1 MTTEHFQEEYSEV
14 NGAKVLIIT
23 YKIGNEFHC
32 HVANA
37 DPGATIARTSA
48 ASKEDAV
55 NEAIKKASERIV
67 IKGKSL

>member
-1 MTTEHFQEEYSEV
+1 MTTEEFHEEYTEV
-14 NGAKVLIIT
+14 NGTRVRVTT
-23 YKIGNEFHC
+23 YKIGQEFHC

-48 ASKEDAV
+48 SSKEDAV
-55 NEAIKKASERIV
+55 NEAIKKAAERIV